1 MNALQLGLSIN
12 NCALFATLSIRASL
26 IFPPTDISDLP
37 SSYRKTMTTTT
48 QEVYSYRK
56 GSVTT
61 KLYGRDLSEY
71 EDIDIDSLLTKLT
84 PEELEEL
91 NSEVDPDNSLLPPSQ
106 RCRDQTTKS
115 PTGPFRREE
124 LLKFLEEKAK
134 NEADWEEK
142 VPFKQGVKRGK
153 AYVPSVVEEKKETF
167 GIDLAKAL
175 EMDEVEIALSE
186 ATENDLVDL
195 AGILGMHS
203 MLTQTQYHNVVKGK
217 SQDEENSSFSG
228 MLFIS
233 DEHDDT
239 AVDNCVLSDTVVKST
254 PLKFVPDEPA
264 NNTDVLDCIRRLNEN
279 DPSLTEVNINNMK
292 TISRENVKKL
302 IEAAKCSTH
311 LENFFLANTA
321 LSDADAHGLI
331 ELLEMSKSLKNLNV
345 ESNFLTGEF
354 LIALLQA
361 TLKQQCLVE
370 IHVENQR
377 AAVLG
382 NKVEM
387 ELARIVEENDSLL
400 RVGISFQSMDARY
413 RVSYAIEKNYE
424 RLRLQRVQADE
435 E

>member
-26 IFPPTDISDLP
+26 KFPPTDISDLP

-48 QEVYSYRK
+48 QEIYSYRK

-217 SQDEENSSFSG
+217 SQDEENSSFS
-228 MLFIS
+228 
-233 DEHDDT
+233 
-239 AVDNCVLSDTVVKST
+239 AVVKST

-292 TISRENVKKL
+292 
-302 IEAAKCSTH
+302 
-311 LENFFLANTA
+311 
-321 LSDADAHGLI
+321 GLI
-331 ELLEMSKSLKNLNV
+331 ELLEMSKNLKNLNV

>member
-1 MNALQLGLSIN
+1 MAVEKSEGESWACRLN

-26 IFPPTDISDLP
+26 KFPPTDISDLP

-48 QEVYSYRK
+48 QEIYSYRK

-217 SQDEENSSFSG
+217 SQDEENSSFS
-228 MLFIS
+228 
-233 DEHDDT
+233 
-239 AVDNCVLSDTVVKST
+239 AVVKST

-331 ELLEMSKSLKNLNV
+331 ELLEMSKNLKNLNV